1 MLPLASS
8 SLAVDDNSARGV
20 VRRAL
25 VLSNGALGAEGQCL
39 GLVRALGLQSRFQTV
54 HNLFLGGPARPKNP
68 MRHRQ
73 PLNCFEL

>member
-8 SLAVDDNSARGV
+8 SLAVEDNSARGV

-39 GLVRALGLQSRFQTV
+39 GLVRALGLHRGTV
-54 HNLFLGGPARPKNP
+54 NTEAGRMMSSTCASWATPR
-68 MRHRQ
+68 
-73 PLNCFEL
+73 